1 MYIHH
6 ILLTILS
13 CLFKCTELQSW
24 RFYEE
29 FLVHLLSCCPNKKIF
44 NTVHMDI
51 QEVRQS
57 CFKFCKACCT
67 PPTYILTST
76 LVFHFT
82 NKHWMIQKLNET
94 DPVSKYL
101 LEILV
106 TLKFGNL
113 RDSWLI
119 SNCITC
125 NRKLCCNRKQ
135 HTKSWC
141 CETKRFWWLTVAGQS
156 AQTRSI
162 LLAIFWLFHFFFF
175 NCNQNPI

>member
-67 PPTYILTST
+67 PPTHILTST

-82 NKHWMIQKLNET
+82 NKHWIDTKAKQNWPCFKIFVGNF
-94 DPVSKYL
+94 SN
-101 LEILV
+101 LEIWKLEIQLV
-106 TLKFGNL
+106 DF
-113 RDSWLI
+113 
-119 SNCITC
+119 
-125 NRKLCCNRKQ
+125 KLQNTQQEVVLQ
-135 HTKSWC
+135 HTVNMVLWNKELLMADC
-141 CETKRFWWLTVAGQS
+141 CWPKCSNSLNPVGHILTFS
-156 AQTRSI
+156 
-162 LLAIFWLFHFFFF
+162 FFFSL
-175 NCNQNPI
+175 IVTRT

>member
-1 MYIHH
+1 MYRHH

-24 RFYEE
+24 SFYEE
-29 FLVHLLSCCPNKKIF
+29 FLVHFLSCCPNKKIF

-82 NKHWMIQKLNET
+82 NKHWIDTKAKQNWPCFKIFVGNF
-94 DPVSKYL
+94 SN
-101 LEILV
+101 LEISKFEIQLV
-106 TLKFGNL
+106 DF
-113 RDSWLI
+113 
-119 SNCITC
+119 
-125 NRKLCCNRKQ
+125 KLHYMQ
-135 HTKSWC
+135 Q
-141 CETKRFWWLTVAGQS
+141 EVVL
-156 AQTRSI
+156 
-162 LLAIFWLFHFFFF
+162 
-175 NCNQNPI
+175 